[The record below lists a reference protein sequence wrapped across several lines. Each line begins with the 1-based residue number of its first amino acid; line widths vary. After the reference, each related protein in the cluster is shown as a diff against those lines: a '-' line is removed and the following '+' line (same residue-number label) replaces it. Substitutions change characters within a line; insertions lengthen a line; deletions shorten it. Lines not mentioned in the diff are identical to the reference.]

1 MIGIRTMQLADIPAG
16 LSLCR
21 QAGWNQLARDWEL
34 FLTLNPGGCRVILN
48 EAEKVVGTVTTLPY
62 QDRFTWIGMV
72 LVDPE
77 HRRQGI
83 GTQLLNEALQLTA
96 NDSTVKLDATPAGRE
111 VYLKLDFI
119 DEYPIYRMYLNRPHV
134 DVLPATTA
142 RPARAN
148 DFSAIL
154 DLDLK
159 VFGADRRRILE
170 SNFNGAP
177 EYGFVVEAQNEIKGY
192 CLGRPG
198 YNFNHIGPIVAENVT
213 VARELLSAAL
223 HAQQQ
228 KPVIMDVLDHTSEW
242 RSFVS
247 SVGFVVLR
255 PLLRMYRGSNEYPG
269 IPKKQFAIVGPE
281 FG

>member
-1 MIGIRTMQLADIPAG
+1 MISIRTMTLVDIHAG

-34 FLTLNPGGCRVILN
+34 FLTLNPEGCRVALN
-48 EAEKVVGTVTTLPY
+48 ETGTVVGTVTTLPY
-62 QDRFTWIGMV
+62 QDHFTWIGMV

-83 GTQLLNEALQLTA
+83 GTQLLNEALQITG

-111 VYLKLDFI
+111 VYLKLNFI
-119 DEYPIYRMYLNRPHV
+119 DEYRIDRMYLNRPHANI
-134 DVLPATTA
+134 LPVTTA
-142 RPARAN
+142 RPARAS
-148 DFSAIL
+148 DFPAIVKL
-154 DLDLK
+154 DLD
-159 VFGADRRRILE
+159 VFGADRRRVLE
-170 SNFNGAP
+170 SNFKGAP
-177 EYGFVVEAQNEIKGY
+177 EYGFVIEAHDEVKGF

-198 YNFNHIGPIVAENVT
+198 YNFNHIGPVVAENT
-213 VARELLSAAL
+213 TEAIQLLSAAL
-223 HAQQQ
+223 RVQEE
-228 KPVIMDVLDHTSEW
+228 KPVVMDILDHTSEW

-255 PLLRMYRGSNEYPG
+255 PLLRMYRGSNEYAG